1 MLLHRVSPCAQEEAI
16 PEEVPP
22 QVEGMEEEEEEAV
35 QEASEAKV
43 RGAEERQLVSTVEN
57 AGAAT
62 PLAAA
67 ATPFAAAAPAAHN
80 GKAPLRP
87 KSLAAISDQP
97 ATALTAAHAGVPM
110 LADAVSAASGDV
122 GREATAHEA
131 AAAPPSHAPLPMADF
146 PALFIP
152 AAPAAPQSSPQAELT
167 AETATVMAQQLTA
180 AAENAAQQAAVLN
193 AWLAQHSAPHS
204 RRC

>member
-43 RGAEERQLVSTVEN
+43 RGAEERQLASTVEN

-67 ATPFAAAAPAAHN
+67 ATE
-80 GKAPLRP
+80 RD
-87 KSLAAISDQP
+87 DQHKTCRGSHP
-97 ATALTAAHAGVPM
+97 
-110 LADAVSAASGDV
+110 ADASTPHT
-122 GREATAHEA
+122 E
-131 AAAPPSHAPLPMADF
+131 
-146 PALFIP
+146 
-152 AAPAAPQSSPQAELT
+152 SS
-167 AETATVMAQQLTA
+167 
-180 AAENAAQQAAVLN
+180 VLKK
-193 AWLAQHSAPHS
+193 
-204 RRC
+204 